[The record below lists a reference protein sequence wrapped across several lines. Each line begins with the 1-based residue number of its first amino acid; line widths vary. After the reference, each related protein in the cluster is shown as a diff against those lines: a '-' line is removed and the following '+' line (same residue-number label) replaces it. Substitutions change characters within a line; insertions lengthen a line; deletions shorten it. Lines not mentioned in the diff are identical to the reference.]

1 MVSIWLKV
9 HRCKWWML
17 PANPGMSGCQRPV
30 FTHQILVLSGPLQRS
45 FLDDVA
51 GAGGGAETL
60 FPPLLFF
67 SNIFVTICMNHFV

>member
-1 MVSIWLKV
+1 MVDAACEPWDVWLPEA
-9 HRCKWWML
+9 CFY
-17 PANPGMSGCQRPV
+17 PSN
-30 FTHQILVLSGPLQRS
+30 TGPLQKS

-60 FPPLLFF
+60 FAPLLFF